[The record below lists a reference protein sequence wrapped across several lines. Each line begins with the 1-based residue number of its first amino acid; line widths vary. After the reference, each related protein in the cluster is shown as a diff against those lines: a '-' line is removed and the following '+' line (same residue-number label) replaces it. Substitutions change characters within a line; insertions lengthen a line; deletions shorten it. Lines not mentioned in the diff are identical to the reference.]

1 MKNFLLLILAGIF
14 FGWTGYLLLGQFKK
28 PVYIPAPVGPTPILS
43 TSTSPFVLP
52 ESAVKGWKVYVDD
65 MRRFYFSYPP
75 EMQVVGHA
83 DRNDLFL
90 NDLHGNPLTYIDYG
104 VTDYSGDLEKALKS
118 WAGVYPEDDLLITN
132 TVFEKLMDT
141 EDTLG
146 FLSRWQITR
155 SGKSS
160 EETEANFYSKLG
172 TTFNPITKLKNR
184 DILIFKKRSD
194 SLDLDL
200 FRQIV
205 STVRFYR

>member
-1 MKNFLLLILAGIF
+1 
-14 FGWTGYLLLGQFKK
+14 
-28 PVYIPAPVGPTPILS
+28 
-43 TSTSPFVLP
+43 
-52 ESAVKGWKVYVDD
+52 
-65 MRRFYFSYPP
+65 
-75 EMQVVGHA
+75 
-83 DRNDLFL
+83 
-90 NDLHGNPLTYIDYG
+90 
-104 VTDYSGDLEKALKS
+104 
-118 WAGVYPEDDLLITN
+118 
-132 TVFEKLMDT
+132 MDT